1 MNKNI
6 KGIIAVLVIAGLG
19 YFSYKKLGKSNILG
33 GNPKSVDVV
42 TNYMNSIYGGD
53 YKERKEKISKFDKGY
68 VDNWSE
74 AIMNGSQTF
83 EYNGKTYIT
92 QGGKQKIK

>member
-6 KGIIAVLVIAGLG
+6 KGIIAVLVIGGLG
-19 YFSYKKLGKSNILG
+19 YFAYKKLGK
-33 GNPKSVDVV
+33 PKSVDVV
-42 TNYMNSIYGGD
+42 SNYLDSIFGGD
-53 YKERKEKISKFDKGY
+53 SKEKVSKFDKGY

-92 QGGKQKIK
+92 KGGKQKIK